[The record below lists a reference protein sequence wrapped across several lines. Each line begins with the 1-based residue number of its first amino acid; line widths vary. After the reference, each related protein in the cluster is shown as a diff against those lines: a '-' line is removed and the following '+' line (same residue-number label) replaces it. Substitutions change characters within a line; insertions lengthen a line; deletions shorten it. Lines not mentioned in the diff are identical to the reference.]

1 MMFCIKINEQYEV
14 DNEDMETQQNMII
27 NKQFFYLIDFNYK
40 IIL

>member
-1 MMFCIKINEQYEV
+1 MFCIKINEQYEV